1 MNQNFVKKMVLVAT
15 SFALVV
21 VLLGAFTRLSHAGLG
36 CPDWP
41 GCYGFHHIP
50 TAQDDIQIANQAFPD
65 KPYQFEKAWPEM
77 VHRYF
82 AGTLGLLVL
91 ALALF
96 SLKKENH
103 AARVHSFG
111 LLALIIFQA
120 ALGMWTV
127 TMKLHP
133 GIVMS
138 HLMGGITT
146 LVLLASLSQRYVL
159 HFKPLSHFKNL
170 AMTTRLIML
179 ATTVVALQIIL
190 GGWTSA
196 NYAATVCIELPICQ
210 GDWMTNSDFVNGF
223 TLWGHGAEN
232 YEYGILDSAG
242 RTAIHVSHRIGAIIS
257 LIVIGYTSYFLV
269 QKSGTSVLKKWGYI
283 IGALLTLQITLGV
296 INIVAHLPLF
306 NAVAHNGIGALLLLS
321 HVVVLTRLLMTKKE
335 GSESISE
342 SKLDFESQDLNHD

>member
-1 MNQNFVKKMVLVAT
+1 MNQKTVKNIVLIAT
-15 SFALVV
+15 SFAIVV
-21 VLLGAFTRLSHAGLG
+21 LLLGAFTRLSHAGLG

-50 TAQDDIQIANQAFPD
+50 TAQDDIHAANQAYPD

-91 ALALF
+91 ALAIL
-96 SLKKENH
+96 SLKPQNH
-103 AARVHSFG
+103 PARLHSFG
-111 LLALIIFQA
+111 LLLLIIFQA

-146 LVLLASLSQRYVL
+146 LVLLASLSQRYIL
-159 HFKPLSHFKNL
+159 QFKTLPPIANLSRTIRIV
-170 AMTTRLIML
+170 MV
-179 ATTVVALQIIL
+179 ATLVVALQIVL

-210 GDWMTNSDFVNGF
+210 GDWISNSDFVTGF

-257 LIVIGYTSYFLV
+257 LIVVGYTSYFLV
-269 QKSGTSVLKKWGYI
+269 QKSESLVLKKFGYL
-283 IGALLTLQITLGV
+283 IGALLLIQISLGI

-306 NAVAHNGIGALLLLS
+306 NAVAHNGGWRAISLDPRCS
-321 HVVVLTRLLMTKKE
+321 FDTFTDDTK
-335 GSESISE
+335 ESN
-342 SKLDFESQDLNHD
+342 FRWFTGN

>member
-1 MNQNFVKKMVLVAT
+1 MKQKTVKNIALIAT
-15 SFALVV
+15 AFALVV

-50 TAQDDIQIANQAFPD
+50 TEQADIHVANQAFPD

-96 SLKKENH
+96 TLKQENKP
-103 AARVHSFG
+103 ARIHSFG
-111 LLALIIFQA
+111 LLVLIIFQA

-138 HLMGGITT
+138 HLMGGFITFI
-146 LVLLASLSQRYVL
+146 LLASLSQRYL
-159 HFKPLSHFKNL
+159 LQFKPLPYFPELKRTSQ
-170 AMTTRLIML
+170 LIIFAIL
-179 ATTVVALQIIL
+179 IVALQIIL

-196 NYAATVCIELPICQ
+196 NYAAAVCIELPICQ
-210 GDWMTNSDFVNGF
+210 GNWFVDSDFVTGF

-242 RTAIHVSHRIGAIIS
+242 RVAIHVSHRIGAIVT
-257 LIVIGYTSYFLV
+257 LLVVGYTSFYLV
-269 QKSGTSVLKKWGYI
+269 GRQQDKILRQFGYL
-283 IGALLTLQITLGV
+283 IGALLLVQITLGI
-296 INIVAHLPLF
+296 INIVEHLPLF
-306 NAVAHNGIGALLLLS
+306 NAVAHNGVGALLLLTL
-321 HVVVLTRLLMTKKE
+321 VVLLTRLNMTEKQGASAE
-335 GSESISE
+335 ISGVE
-342 SKLDFESQDLNHD
+342 HD

>member
-1 MNQNFVKKMVLVAT
+1 MNQNLVKKLAITAT
-15 SFALVV
+15 AFAFVV

-41 GCYGFHHIP
+41 GCYGFSHIP
-50 TAQDDIQIANQAFPD
+50 TENVDIEVANQAFPD
-65 KPYQFEKAWPEM
+65 QPYELAKAWPEM

-91 ALALF
+91 GLALL

-103 AARVHSFG
+103 PARVHSFG
-111 LLALIIFQA
+111 LLVLVIFQA

-146 LVLLASLSQRYVL
+146 LVLLAALSLRYANSFMARVSGQLQARFLGLTVFATLVL
-159 HFKPLSHFKNL
+159 V
-170 AMTTRLIML
+170 M
-179 ATTVVALQIIL
+179 QIIL

-196 NYAATVCIELPICQ
+196 NYAATVCYELPICQ
-210 GDWMTNSDFVNGF
+210 GNWFSNSDFVAGF
-223 TLWGHGAEN
+223 TIWGHGAEN

-242 RTAIHVSHRIGAIIS
+242 RIAIHASHRIGAIITAIVLVMLS
-257 LIVIGYTSYFLV
+257 FQLIR
-269 QKSGTSVLKKWGYI
+269 QHESG
-283 IGALLTLQITLGV
+283 LLANFGRLIAGLLLAQVSLGV
-296 INIVAHLPLF
+296 FNITFQLPLY
-306 NAVAHNGIGALLLLS
+306 NAVAHNGVGALLLL
-321 HVVVLTRLLMTKKE
+321 VIVLLMTQLKLKQ
-335 GSESISE
+335 GQPMSEKQE
-342 SKLDFESQDLNHD
+342 NNLRGVN